1 MARLT
6 PPHPHSPHPIPPD
19 PTSFPRTR
27 ESSEKQSTPFT
38 PLRKAKGDA
47 SAASRGMPEIHRNT
61 PNHNNPPSPFT
72 QPVGAVRE
80 PPLPPPNPPPSQKSP
95 NNQQRVPSPASHSP
109 PPPRG
114 RLRGG
119 PRVRARSAADH
130 HPNHT
135 QHRQRLGQKGAGH
148 HSPSANISVIRGSDT
163 HPPIHRNTPSHNNVS
178 PLPRAIPLPLPGGD

>member
-61 PNHNNPPSPFT
+61 PNRNNH
-72 QPVGAVRE
+72 
-80 PPLPPPNPPPSQKSP
+80 PLSLHPT
-95 NNQQRVPSPASHSP
+95 R
-109 PPPRG
+109 
-114 RLRGG
+114 RGG
-119 PRVRARSAADH
+119 SRTAPTTQTTNPLHHHNTTYPTTTVPPGEPHVIPADAGIQRKTKHAAN
-130 HPNHT
+130 HPLS
-135 QHRQRLGQKGAGH
+135 R
-148 HSPSANISVIRGSDT
+148 
-163 HPPIHRNTPSHNNVS
+163 
-178 PLPRAIPLPLPGGD
+178 